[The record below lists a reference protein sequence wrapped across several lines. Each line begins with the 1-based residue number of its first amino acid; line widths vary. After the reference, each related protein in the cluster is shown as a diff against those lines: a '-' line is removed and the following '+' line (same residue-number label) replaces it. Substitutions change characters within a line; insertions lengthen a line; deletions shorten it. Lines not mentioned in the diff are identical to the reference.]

1 MTTNPLPGWL
11 TLYRWSCKYGYGDG
25 TYALATSDA
34 LNCPRTDEK
43 WNSFIS
49 LAPCPTGRDNCWL
62 QSLREFLQPRAIYI
76 WLHKHTIKYIIIIL
90 CIRLPVV
97 VIIIIYSN
105 FQVFYASKSSIVFLF
120 HVPLKKSNDSIVALT
135 IFGSCG
141 TTPSASPNSAPSN
154 FDRLPAT
161 FNDSCNNIYIYTL
174 NVN

>member
-62 QSLREFLQPRAIYI
+62 QSLREFLHPRAIYMI
-76 WLHKHTIKYIIIIL
+76 TQTHNNIYYYNIMHTVACRRYYYNLFEFSSLLRLEIL
-90 CIRLPVV
+90 
-97 VIIIIYSN
+97 YS
-105 FQVFYASKSSIVFLF
+105 FSF

-135 IFGSCG
+135 IFGSCS

-161 FNDSCNNIYIYTL
+161 FNDSCNNIYTHL
-174 NVN
+174 M